1 MALAPHPLSPE
12 LIAVAVAYKNPM
24 GIADRVLPRVPVG
37 LQTFKY
43 NTWPLAET
51 LAIPNDAV
59 GRKSMP
65 NQVDLYATETT
76 ASTEDHGLDDYI
88 PQADIDNANGKY
100 DPKARAVVQIED
112 YIQIN
117 REKRVADLV
126 FTAANYPA
134 ANKVTLSGTSQW
146 SDAASTPIA
155 NIMTGIDACLMR
167 PNVMV
172 IGRAAYTKLAQH
184 ADILKAVNRS
194 SGDKGVAARQAIADM
209 FELEEVL
216 VGEGQMNTAVKGQ
229 TAVIA
234 RIWGKHALL
243 FYRNLVADTQGGLT
257 FGLTAEFGGKIAWE
271 AFDPK
276 IGLKG
281 AVQVRNG
288 ESVKELI
295 VANQAA
301 YFIENAVA

>member
-1 MALAPHPLSPE
+1 MATAPHPVNPE
-12 LIAVAVAYKNPM
+12 LVAIAVAYKNPM

-37 LQTFKY
+37 LQEFKY
-43 NTWPLAET
+43 NSWPLAESF
-51 LAIPNDAV
+51 AIPDDSV

-65 NQVDLYATETT
+65 NQVDLSATE
-76 ASTEDHGLDDYI
+76 SLSKTEDHALDDYI
-88 PQADIDNANGKY
+88 PQADIDNASGRY

-216 VGEGQMNTAVKGQ
+216 VGEGQMNTAKKGQ
-229 TAVIA
+229 AAVIS

-257 FGLTAEFGGKIAWE
+257 FGFTAEFGGKVAWD
-271 AFDPK
+271 AFDAK
-276 IGLKG
+276 VGMKG
-281 AVQVRNG
+281 SWQVRNG

>member
-1 MALAPHPLSPE
+1 MATAPHPVNPE
-12 LIAVAVAYKNPM
+12 LVAIAVAYRNTM
-24 GIADRVLPRVPVG
+24 MIADSVLPRVPVG
-37 LQTFKY
+37 LQEFKY
-43 NTWPLAET
+43 YSWPVAESFAVPDDT
-51 LAIPNDAV
+51 V
-59 GRKSMP
+59 GRKSAP
-65 NQVDLYATETT
+65 NQVDLSATETL
-76 ASTEDHGLDDYI
+76 SKTEDHGLDDFI
-88 PQADIDNANGKY
+88 PEADIRNANGRY

-117 REKRVADLV
+117 REKRCADLV
-126 FTAANYPA
+126 FAAANYPTG
-134 ANKVTLSGTSQW
+134 NKITLSGTSQW

-155 NIMTGIDACLMR
+155 AIMTGIDTCLMR

-172 IGRAAYTKLAQH
+172 IGRAAFTKLAQH

-194 SGDKGVAARQAIADM
+194 AGDKGVATRQAIADL

-216 VGEGQMNTAVKGQ
+216 VGEGQMNTAKKGQ
-229 TAVIA
+229 AAVIS

-243 FYRNLVADTQGGLT
+243 FHRNKVADTQGGLT
-257 FGLTAEFGGKIAWE
+257 FGFTAEFGEKIAWD

-281 AVQVRNG
+281 AWQVRNG

-295 VANQAA
+295 VAPQAA